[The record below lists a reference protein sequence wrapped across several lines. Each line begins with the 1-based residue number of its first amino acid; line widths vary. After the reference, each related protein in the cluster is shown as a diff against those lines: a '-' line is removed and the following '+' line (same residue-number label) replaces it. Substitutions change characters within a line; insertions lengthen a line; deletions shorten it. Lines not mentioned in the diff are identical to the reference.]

1 MSHAWTATI
10 NKGDTLPF
18 YNHYL
23 RKSATGKSV
32 LEESLT
38 MNVSPTNTASLMVID
53 MQNDFILP
61 PPDSPPAKAMDK
73 FGRFSVANGLSMLP
87 DLISFINNN
96 EAKFSKIIFT
106 RDNHP
111 AKHCSF
117 AEEGGPFPAH
127 CVINHIGA
135 ALHPHIVS
143 VARKCKNMDVIFKG
157 CRADVDSFGAAQYKK
172 DAYLTRRELGNCK
185 DNHEHTGG
193 FYLTNDDKK
202 LDNFPFTGVQHYDN
216 KDKKF
221 NTEYTDCTYENIKN
235 QLGMAFKV
243 SDLFPGQTSGTHTV
257 FVVGLAADYC
267 VKDTAMNIAKSLTY
281 GKFNGVRV
289 HVKVIQ
295 PFVRYAMLPLQY
307 VGGNQVYKNSVLANT
322 SRTNFYNVS
331 KPKDVNRYIFQLGTE
346 LTLLSKDEAA
356 AAEADI
362 KAVKHY
368 ADIQDDFHD
377 FTKSNPNFYAAFL
390 TPTMHVIQDYKT
402 TGVKLLMKAP
412 TLTGQAGGKTRRA
425 RRTRRGKTRRQ

>member
-1 MSHAWTATI
+1 MH
-10 NKGDTLPF
+10 
-18 YNHYL
+18 
-23 RKSATGKSV
+23 
-32 LEESLT
+32 
-38 MNVSPTNTASLMVID
+38 VSPNNTASLMVID

-61 PPDSPPAKAMDK
+61 PPDSPPAEKMGN
-73 FGRFSVANGLSMLP
+73 FGRFSVANGLDMLP
-87 DLISFINNN
+87 ELITFIENNQ
-96 EAKFSKIIFT
+96 AKFSKIIFT

-135 ALHPHIVS
+135 ALHPDIVS
-143 VARKCKNMDVIFKG
+143 VAEKCKNMDVIFKG
-157 CRADVDSFGAAQYKK
+157 CHADVDSFGAAQYKK
-172 DAYLTRRELGNCK
+172 DAYLKRRELGNCK

-202 LDNFPFTGVQHYDN
+202 LDNFPFTGVQKRDN

-221 NTEYTDCTYENIKN
+221 NTGYTDCTYKNIDK
-235 QLGMAFKV
+235 QLGGAFKV

-281 GKFNGVRV
+281 GKFNDVRV

-307 VGGNQVYKNSVLANT
+307 VGGNQVYKNAILANT
-322 SRTNFYNVS
+322 SRTNFYNTS
-331 KPKDVNRYIFQLGTE
+331 KPKDVNHYIFQLGPE
-346 LTLLSKDEAA
+346 LTLLSKVEAA
-356 AAEADI
+356 AAKADI
-362 KAVKHY
+362 NAVKHY

-377 FTKSNPNFYAAFL
+377 FTKSNPKFYAAFL

-402 TGVKLLMKAP
+402 TGVKLLMNAP
-412 TLTGQAGGKTRRA
+412 TLTEQAGGKTRRA